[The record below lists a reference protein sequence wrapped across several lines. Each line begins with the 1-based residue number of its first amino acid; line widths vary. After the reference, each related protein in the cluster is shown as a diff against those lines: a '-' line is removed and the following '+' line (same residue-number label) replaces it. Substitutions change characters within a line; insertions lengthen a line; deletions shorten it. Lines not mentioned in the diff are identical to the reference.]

1 MTKYFSKW
9 KGSPIA
15 YSIPAQEWAKIVP
28 KLYDAVKAGMDSGVV
43 KDWQEFAG
51 SSEGYMV
58 WEGSEMQVV
67 ADIAKYRPYIE
78 FEPIIALMSLA
89 QVVESTKKRAAAASR

>member
-1 MTKYFSKW
+1 MTKYFSNW
-9 KGSPIA
+9 KGSPSA

-43 KDWQEFAG
+43 KDWGGFAG
-51 SSEGYMV
+51 ADEGYMV

-78 FEPIIALMSLA
+78 FEAITPLISLA
-89 QVVESTKKRAAAASR
+89 QAIESTKKQAAAASR